1 MAHLMYDLTILY
13 THVALRPPLLPMV
26 RDPITTPFS
35 VLISWIVPSIV
46 NGTETYT
53 VQYGAD
59 MTLPNSRMVNGSMD
73 LTVINEMFTVNITGL
88 IPFTTYYYTITA
100 NNSVNATV
108 TPVMNFT
115 TDETGTLIVDIL
127 WNYLDAHYYY

>member
-1 MAHLMYDLTILY
+1 
-13 THVALRPPLLPMV
+13 MV

-59 MTLPNSRMVNGSMD
+59 MTLPNSRMVNGSTN
-73 LTVINEMFTVNITGL
+73 LSAINEMFTVNITGL

-100 NNSVNATV
+100 NNSVGNV
-108 TPVMNFT
+108 TTSVMNFT
-115 TDETGTLIVDIL
+115 TNETGTLI
-127 WNYLDAHYYY
+127 

>member
-1 MAHLMYDLTILY
+1 
-13 THVALRPPLLPMV
+13 MV

-46 NGTETYT
+46 NGTETYA

-73 LTVINEMFTVNITGL
+73 LTAINQIFTVNITNL

-100 NNSVNATV
+100 MNSEGN
-108 TPVMNFT
+108 TPTSVMNFT
-115 TDETGTLIVDIL
+115 TDETGTYTDIL
-127 WNYLDAHYYY
+127 MTFHELLYY